1 MLLSERLSSKIKAAL
16 DRQAAKQAESDSPQQ
31 SRQELADDLTA
42 AIIAEIK
49 QMSIQIIATAGQVPV
64 TVATIVIT

>member
-1 MLLSERLSSKIKAAL
+1 MLLAERLSGKIKAIL
-16 DRQAAKQAESDSPQQ
+16 DRQAAKQNENDSPQQ

-49 QMSIQIIATAGQVPV
+49 QLSIQIIATAGQVPV
-64 TVATIVIT
+64 TVASIVIT